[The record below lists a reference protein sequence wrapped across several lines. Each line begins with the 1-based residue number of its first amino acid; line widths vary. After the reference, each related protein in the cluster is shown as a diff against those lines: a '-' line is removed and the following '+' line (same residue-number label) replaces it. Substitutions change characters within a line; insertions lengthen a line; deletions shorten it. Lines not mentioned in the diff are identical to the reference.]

1 MKLVSHVPRNYIWLV
16 RRLWAPQEKIYKKEL
31 GVVRVTQWVEHLLC
45 KSNRIPVGQEQDVVV
60 TLVISALG

>member
-16 RRLWAPQEKIYKKEL
+16 RRLWAPQKKIYKKEL

-45 KSNRIPVGQEQDVVV
+45 KHKDMSSNPTGFQ
-60 TLVISALG
+60 